1 MKPTIGKQHLTNA
14 MLGATVLVAVMA
26 LSGCGGGDLYV
37 DTPPFDIHVAV
48 GGQPLTG
55 VILTPGPLQRVSM
68 RAGQSVVLNANEPV
82 TWSLNVGGT
91 TVSGPGVT
99 VYYGGVA
106 ITLTEL
112 TASRVAI
119 DTGIGYPLAAPLFIT
134 LVATSTY
141 DFAQVATIQVFLTP

>member
-1 MKPTIGKQHLTNA
+1 MTPTICQRPLTKLLFCTTTLA
-14 MLGATVLVAVMA
+14 AA
-26 LSGCGGGDLYV
+26 LALTGCGGGDLYV
-37 DTPPFDIHVAV
+37 DAPPFDIRVVIA
-48 GGQPLTG
+48 GQPLSG
-55 VILTPGPLQRVSM
+55 VILSPGPLQRLSM
-68 RAGQSVVLNANEPV
+68 RAGQSMVLSANEPV

-99 VYYGGVA
+99 VYYGDVA

-119 DTGIGYPLAAPLFIT
+119 DTGIRYPLAAPLFIT

-141 DFAQVATIQVFLTP
+141 DFAQVSTTQIMLTP